1 MTAPRRIVVDIGGTH
16 MRLAHVGDDLRGLK
30 IVPSRGDLAAEP
42 LRAHLTREVTA
53 YLAEAGLAGKAAG
66 ISIAI
71 AGQIDS
77 AAGTVRASPNLPAL
91 REAPLAR
98 WLSEATGLPV
108 FLDNDVRAAAR
119 GELRSPALAG
129 VRDLVCVYWGTGIGG
144 GIIAGGR
151 ALRGAGN
158 AAGEVGHMIFVPGG
172 RPCHC
177 GKRGCFEAYAGG
189 WAIAEQ
195 AREAGAPF
203 GPAATTAD
211 VFRLARAGDLA
222 AVRVRDAAVAALA
235 ALSASLVVAFNPA
248 VLLLGG
254 GLTGHYPAVREAVA
268 AAVETNT
275 LAVDREGLRVVVSE
289 LGDEA
294 ALWGAAASAGDL

>member
-1 MTAPRRIVVDIGGTH
+1 MAAPRRIVVDIGGTN
-16 MRLAHVGDDLRGLK
+16 MRLAHVGDDLRDLK
-30 IVPSRGDLAAEP
+30 VVPSRGGLAAEA
-42 LRAHLTREVTA
+42 LRDHLISEIAA
-53 YLAEAGLAGKAAG
+53 YLGETGLAGTAAG

-77 AAGTVRASPNLPAL
+77 AAGRVRASPNLPSL

-98 WLSEATGLPV
+98 WVSEATGLPV
-108 FLDNDVRAAAR
+108 YLDNDVRAAAR
-119 GELRSPALAG
+119 GELRAPALAG

-158 AAGEVGHMIFVPGG
+158 AAGEVGHMLYVPGG
-172 RPCHC
+172 RNCHC
-177 GKRGCFEAYAGG
+177 GKHGCFEAYAGG
-189 WAIAEQ
+189 WAIAEL
-195 AREAGAPF
+195 AREAGGPF

-211 VFRLARAGDLA
+211 VFRLAYAGEPA
-222 AVRVRDAAVAALA
+222 AVRLRDAAVAALA
-235 ALSASLVVAFNPA
+235 TLSASLVVAFNPA
-248 VLLLGG
+248 GLLLGG
-254 GLTGHYPAVREAVA
+254 GLTGHYPAARDAVA
-268 AAVETNT
+268 AAVARDT

-294 ALWGAAASAGDL
+294 ALWGAAAAGDGL